1 MLPYRTG
8 RPVLFLAFAGIFL
21 ISFPAFAQNS
31 DSLPS
36 IEKKRPNSLKPG
48 TWALQF
54 QISDN
59 FRSFSGLQGFGVSV
73 KHHFSRTNAL
83 RFGIGG
89 SLSTSDFDDDARSF
103 QADTVRQK
111 RIGGSEGDAQ
121 SVDFAAQYVIYV
133 APQAD
138 VTFFFGSGPL
148 VRFSHSKYDEVDG
161 FSYGTTTG
169 TRSYLTDEDRW
180 TIGLA
185 ALSGAEWFATKSI
198 SLHAEYGL
206 SLEYQ
211 SANRVS
217 EGIENSY
224 DPYYGA
230 RTYSYEAESSGH
242 SVRFNLATVKLGL
255 SVYF

>member
-1 MLPYRTG
+1 MSINRMG
-8 RPVLFLAFAGIFL
+8 RPVLFLAFAGVFL
-21 ISFPAFAQNS
+21 LSPLTFAQNT

-48 TWALQF
+48 AWALQF
-54 QISDN
+54 QIIDN

-73 KHHFSRTNAL
+73 KYHFSRTNAL
-83 RFGIGG
+83 RLGVGG
-89 SLSTSDFDDDARSF
+89 SLSNSDSDADGRSF

-111 RIGGSEGDAQ
+111 TIGGNEGDTKG
-121 SVDFAAQYVIYV
+121 VDFAAQYVIYV
-133 APQAD
+133 APLAD

-148 VRFSHSKYDEVDG
+148 VHFSQSVYDQEDG

-169 TRSYLTDEDRW
+169 TRSYWTDDDRW
-180 TIGLA
+180 TIGLS

-198 SLHAEYGL
+198 SLHAEYDL

-211 SANRVS
+211 STKRVS
-217 EGIENSY
+217 KGIESSY
-224 DPYYGA
+224 DSYYGA
-230 RTYSYEAESSGH
+230 RTYSYESESSGH
-242 SVRFNLATVKLGL
+242 STRFNLATVKFGL